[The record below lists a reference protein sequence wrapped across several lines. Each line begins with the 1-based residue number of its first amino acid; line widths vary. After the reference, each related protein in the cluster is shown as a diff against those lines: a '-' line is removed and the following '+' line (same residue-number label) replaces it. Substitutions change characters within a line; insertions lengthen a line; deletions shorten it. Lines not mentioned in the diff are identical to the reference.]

1 MSVERRGSVRTSLAC
16 AQLITD
22 QEEAVTKTK
31 PFTIDKWQ
39 VVRAYELVKANAGA
53 AGMDQQSIAD
63 FDKNRKNNLYKLW
76 NRLSSGSYCPA
87 PVKAVAIPKKS
98 GGERIL
104 GIPSVSDRI
113 AQMVVKMAFEPKV
126 EPHFLPD
133 SYGYRPGKSALDAIG
148 ITRKRC
154 WSYNWVLEFDIKGLF
169 DNIPH
174 ELLLKAVDKHQPTA
188 WIRLYIQRWL
198 TAPMVM
204 PDGEVRARTQGTP
217 QGGVISPLLA
227 NLFMHYVFE
236 KWLQQHYPNIPWCR
250 YADDGLVHCRSESEA
265 KHMLEVLR
273 ERFIACGLELHP
285 EKTKI
290 VYCKDGS
297 RKGNYE
303 HTSFD
308 FLGYTFRRRVVKNRK
323 RNSLFV
329 SFTPAVSK
337 VALKAMRRKIKVL
350 KVRSRT
356 ELNIAQLGGWLN
368 PIINGWIGYYGRYNR
383 SALYSLFR
391 HINKALIRWARRKYK
406 TLRRHKTRTL
416 KFLEGIATKSP
427 RLFAHWRAGMVG
439 RFS

>member
-1 MSVERRGSVRTSLAC
+1 
-16 AQLITD
+16 
-22 QEEAVTKTK
+22 
-31 PFTIDKWQ
+31 
-39 VVRAYELVKANAGA
+39 
-53 AGMDQQSIAD
+53 
-63 FDKNRKNNLYKLW
+63 
-76 NRLSSGSYCPA
+76 
-87 PVKAVAIPKKS
+87 
-98 GGERIL
+98 
-104 GIPSVSDRI
+104 
-113 AQMVVKMAFEPKV
+113 
-126 EPHFLPD
+126 
-133 SYGYRPGKSALDAIG
+133 
-148 ITRKRC
+148 
-154 WSYNWVLEFDIKGLF
+154 
-169 DNIPH
+169 
-174 ELLLKAVDKHQPTA
+174 
-188 WIRLYIQRWL
+188 
-198 TAPMVM
+198 
-204 PDGEVRARTQGTP
+204 
-217 QGGVISPLLA
+217 
-227 NLFMHYVFE
+227 MHYVFE